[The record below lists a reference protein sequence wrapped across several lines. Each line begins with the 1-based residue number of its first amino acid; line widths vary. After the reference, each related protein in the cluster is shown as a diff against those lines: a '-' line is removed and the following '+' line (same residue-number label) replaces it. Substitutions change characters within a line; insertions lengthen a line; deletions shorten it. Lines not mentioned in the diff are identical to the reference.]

1 MQRHRQLIL
10 KLLEFAVDQTNG
22 DVQPPEIPGYTAQ
35 QVQYHVE
42 LCSQAGYMKVRKLG
56 GKKARYRILS
66 LTWQGHEALVKLR
79 EEFADD

>member
-1 MQRHRQLIL
+1 MQRHRELIL

-22 DVQPPEIPGYTAQ
+22 DVHPPEFSGYTAQ

-42 LCSQAGYMKVRKLG
+42 LCSQAGYMEVRRLQ
-56 GKKARYRILS
+56 GKRRRYRIVS
-66 LTWQGHEALVKLR
+66 VTWQGHEALEKLR